1 MNVKINGPNP
11 TNFNPYKKIMEKQA
25 AQQKEMKKQDQVEIS
40 EQAKQLQETDKPNA
54 KRAAYVQEIKQA
66 IQSGE
71 YKVNAEKTAQKMIDF
86 WSSK

>member
-1 MNVKINGPNP
+1 MKINGPNP